1 MPQLKLEDLHGIV
14 LICHDPKACFLAVE
28 RADHVLVPVEPTND
42 MWAGG
47 VFRLA
52 KSRILTPGRRVRVS
66 QKALRGRFERGE
78 ARIMFVQGD
87 ARQTIVVSVPT
98 PEVMFQQRRYTMVIA
113 AVNNPLGGKE
123 SA

>member
-1 MPQLKLEDLHGIV
+1 MPQLKLEDLHGVV

-28 RADHVLVPVEPTND
+28 RADHVLVPVKPMVD

-47 VFRLA
+47 VFSLA
-52 KSRILTPGRRVRVS
+52 KSRVLTPGRHVRVS
-66 QKALRGRFERGE
+66 QKAIDGRFKRGE

-98 PEVMFQQRRYTMVIA
+98 PEVAFQQKRYTMVIA